1 MPTMK
6 AGSFQTP
13 ISVGAVGRGTVS
25 TTIPRAASTACCCP
39 VCSGLECLDRTRF
52 FSGQLLSEADLNN
65 EQSYWLAKSR
75 LHNRYLVGW
84 GVVCGLQVICGDCDG
99 WVKVRSGYAIDP
111 CGNDVIVCED
121 QNFNV
126 AKAIRDCCTP
136 ARQPSPNCSPLRY
149 NPSPNCAGTIQ
160 KWCITLQYQEQPSR
174 LVTPLNNSASQASAC
189 GCGCSNGNGNGGG
202 KSSSSS
208 SQSCK
213 TSAAPKPSTT
223 TVPAGA
229 CEPTRIVEGFQLGVI
244 SAEEF
249 ASSNP
254 VLGNKD
260 SNFSSPWAY
269 SGFGANS
276 PDPGSLTYNI
286 EQCVFSILLLF
297 EQKPDINDNTF
308 PQTAYQSACDYL
320 RAVTNFFAKS
330 SDITHCNILDA
341 LNAIT
346 VPSGQDA
353 ATYVGIVAEITRI
366 LSLSFLDCL
375 CYSLLP
381 PCPSNPCDNRIVLAC
396 VTVKDGS
403 IIDICHFT
411 GRKQLITLHTL
422 GYWLGPLGLDRLR
435 TEIGRILTLICCN
448 EERQLG
454 GLSFNANNMVY
465 DKEMMTT
472 AGFTSGATVNR
483 VAAHYIAQTM
493 GASVVN
499 AISPGTRAVDLR
511 PYVNMHAEAVQAH
524 LKEQGFSNVRTQA
537 VSEDTS
543 WNSGAVSSSAQFAPA
558 AVSPDQPVTMYTKG
572 NLAVGFDVVDP
583 TTAKI
588 QDLQDQ
594 VTALQNQLGQFTAS
608 RTVADKPQAKKPPS
622 GKA

>member
-1 MPTMK
+1 MPTIK
-6 AGSFQTP
+6 PGSFQSPNT
-13 ISVGAVGRGTVS
+13 VGSIGRGTVA
-25 TTIPRAASTACCCP
+25 TRIPHVASTACCCP
-39 VCSGLECLDRTRF
+39 VCSGLQCLDRTRF

-84 GVVCGLQVICGDCDG
+84 GVVCGLQVVCGDCDG

-136 ARQPSPNCSPLRY
+136 ARQPAANCSPLRY
-149 NPSPNCAGTIQ
+149 NPSPNCTGTTQ

-174 LVTPLNNSASQASAC
+174 LVTPLNNSASQSSSC
-189 GCGCSNGNGNGGG
+189 GCGCSNGNGNGSGN
-202 KSSSSS
+202 SSSSS

-213 TSAAPKPSTT
+213 TSSTT
-223 TVPAGA
+223 KTSSTVPAGA
-229 CEPTRIVEGFQLGVI
+229 CEPTRIVEGFQLGVV

-249 ASSNP
+249 VSANQI
-254 VLGNKD
+254 VGNKV
-260 SNFSSPWAY
+260 SNFDNSGAY
-269 SGFGANS
+269 SSFGVNS

-286 EQCVFSILLLF
+286 EQCIFGIVLLL
-297 EQKPDINDNTF
+297 EQKPDITDSTL
-308 PQTAYQSACDYL
+308 PQIAYQNTCDYL
-320 RAVTNFFAKS
+320 RAATNFFAKS
-330 SDITHCNILDA
+330 SNITHCRILDA
-341 LNAIT
+341 LSAIT
-346 VPSGQDA
+346 VPSNQDIG
-353 ATYVGIVAEITRI
+353 TYVGIVAEITRI
-366 LSLSFLDCL
+366 LSLSVLDCL
-375 CYSLLP
+375 CFSLLP
-381 PCPSNPCDNRIVLAC
+381 PCPINPCDNRIVLAC
-396 VTVKDGS
+396 VTVQDGS
-403 IIDICHFT
+403 IVDICHFT

-454 GLSFNANNMVY
+454 GFGFNANNMVY

-472 AGFTSGATVNR
+472 AGFTSGAAVNR
-483 VAAHYIAQTM
+483 VAAHYISQTM
-493 GASVVN
+493 GASVIN
-499 AISPGTRAVDLR
+499 AVSPGARAVDLR
-511 PYVNMHAEAVQAH
+511 PFVNMNAETVQAH

-543 WNSGAVSSSAQFAPA
+543 WNSGAVSSSAMFAPA

-572 NLAVGFDVVDP
+572 NLAIGFDVVDP

-594 VTALQNQLGQFTAS
+594 VTALQNQLGQFNAN
-608 RTVADKPQAKKPPS
+608 RVAADKQQAKKPPS